1 MTGLSDGGHCRAVAW
16 GGKPHYFLKEA
27 VMDKYQEFSIAADA
41 QSMLEKAHK
50 DNVTTVWDRARKQ
63 EPQCLFCRTG
73 LSCRVCAMGPCRI
86 DPHGKGAH
94 FGVCGADVDTIVARN
109 LSRMVAAGS
118 ASHSDH
124 ARDLVEV
131 LFNIGKGKASGYTIR
146 DGEKLKRIAEEY
158 GIESGSLNEKELA
171 VTLAEAIMEDFGM
184 KKGRLT
190 FISRAPKQRREL
202 WEKLKVIPRGIDRE
216 TTETMHRTHMG
227 VDNDYVSLLL
237 HAVRN
242 SLSDGYGGSMIGTEL
257 SDIIFGTPKPGFS
270 TVNLGVLKEDHVNIL
285 VHGHNPVVSEMIG
298 LAAEDSEMVNLAKA
312 KGAKGINLAGLCC
325 TGNELLMRKKIPIA
339 GNHLMT
345 ELTMVTGA
353 VESIIVDY
361 QCIMPALGQVAQCYH
376 TKLYS
381 TSDKAHFPFMEHVEF
396 KPENA
401 KEQAFRVVRESI
413 ENFTRRNRERIS
425 IPVSPVQTMT
435 GFSVESIVGALG
447 GSLTPLIDA
456 IKAGKIKGAVGV
468 VGCNNPKI
476 RQDYGH
482 VGLIKRLIAKDILV
496 LTTGC
501 ANVAAGKAGL
511 QVPDAKDMAGSGL
524 KEICGLLN
532 IPPSLH
538 VGSCVDNSRIVV
550 IACALAN
557 ALGVDIDKLPLAGAA
572 PEWYSEKAVAI
583 AFYVMASGIYTV
595 LGVMP
600 PIGGSDKVTKLATS
614 GLKDVFGATFA
625 VEANPDR
632 AADLIISHIAEKRK
646 GLGLS
651 A

>member
-1 MTGLSDGGHCRAVAW
+1 
-16 GGKPHYFLKEA
+16 
-27 VMDKYQEFSIAADA
+27 MDKYQEFSIAADA
-41 QSMLEKAHK
+41 QSMLKKAH
-50 DNVTTVWDRARKQ
+50 DDGVVTVWDRARKQ

-94 FGVCGADVDTIVARN
+94 FGVCGADADTIVARN

-124 ARDLVEV
+124 ARDLIE
-131 LFNIGKGKASGYTIR
+131 LLYSIGKGKASGYAIK
-146 DGEKLKRIAEEY
+146 DGGKLKRVAKEY
-158 GIESGSLNEKELA
+158 GIDAGNHTDQELA
-171 VTLAEAIMEDFGM
+171 VKLAEAMMEDFGM

-190 FISRAPKQRREL
+190 FIDRAPRQRIAL
-202 WEKLKVIPRGIDRE
+202 WEKLKVVPRGIDRE

-227 VDNDYVSLLL
+227 VDNDCVSLLL

-242 SLSDGYGGSMIGTEL
+242 SLSDGYGGSMIATEV

-285 VHGHNPVVSEMIG
+285 VHGHNPVVSEMVVQ
-298 LAAEDSEMVNLAKA
+298 AVEDAEMIDLAKA

-325 TGNELLMRKKIPIA
+325 TGNELLMRKKIPMA

-345 ELTMVTGA
+345 ELAIVTGA
-353 VESIIVDY
+353 VEAIVVDY
-361 QCIMPALGQVAQCYH
+361 QCVMPSLGSAAQCYH

-381 TSDKAHFPFMEHVEF
+381 TSDKAKFPFAEHVEF
-396 KPENA
+396 TPGNA
-401 KEQAFRVVRESI
+401 KEQAFKVVRESI
-413 ENFTRRNRERIS
+413 ENYPRRNRDRVA
-425 IPVSPVQTMT
+425 IPTAPVKTMT
-435 GFSVESIVGALG
+435 GFSVEAIVGALG

-476 RQDYGH
+476 RQDSGH
-482 VGLIKRLIAKDILV
+482 VGLIKRLIANDILV

-511 QVPDAKDMAGSGL
+511 QVPEAKDMAGPGL
-524 KEICGLLN
+524 KEVCSLLS

-614 GLKDVFGATFA
+614 GLTDVFGASFA
-625 VEANPDR
+625 VEPNPDR
-632 AADLIISHIAEKRK
+632 AADLIIAHISEKRR
-646 GLGLS
+646 GLGLNV
-651 A
+651 

>member
-1 MTGLSDGGHCRAVAW
+1 MYR
-16 GGKPHYFLKEA
+16 
-27 VMDKYQEFSIAADA
+27 YQEFSVATDA
-41 QSMLEKAHK
+41 QEMLKKAHE
-50 DNVTTVWDRARKQ
+50 DGVLTAWDRARKQ
-63 EPQCLFCRTG
+63 EPQCLFCKRG
-73 LSCRVCAMGPCRI
+73 LSCRVCTMGPCRI

-94 FGVCGADVDTIVARN
+94 YGVCGADADIISARN
-109 LSRMVAAGS
+109 LARMVAAGS

-124 ARDLVEV
+124 ARDLVVV
-131 LFNIGKGKASGYTIR
+131 LHKIGSGKAPGYTIK
-146 DGEKLKRIAEEY
+146 DPEKMKKIAGEY
-158 GIESGSLNEKELA
+158 GINTEGRRNEEIALK
-171 VTLAEAIMEDFGM
+171 LAEAMMEDFGM
-184 KKGRLT
+184 KKGRPT
-190 FISRAPKQRREL
+190 FLDRVPKQRLEL
-202 WEKLKVIPRGIDRE
+202 WGKLGVVPRGIDRE

-227 VDNDYVSLLL
+227 VDNNYVSILLQ
-237 HAVRN
+237 AVRN

-270 TVNLGVLKEDHVNIL
+270 DVNLGVLKADQVNIL

-298 LAAEDSEMVNLAKA
+298 LAVEDDAMIDLARA

-325 TGNELLMRKKIPIA
+325 TGNELMMRKKIPMA

-345 ELTMVTGA
+345 ELTIVTGA

-381 TSDKAHFPFMEHVEF
+381 TSDKAKFPFMEHVEF
-396 KPENA
+396 TPENA
-401 KEQAFRVVRESI
+401 KRQAFRLVKESI
-413 ENFTRRNRERIS
+413 ENYTRRNRGRVS
-425 IPVSPVQTMT
+425 IPVSPVKNMT

-447 GSLTPLIDA
+447 GTLTPLIDA
-456 IKAGKIKGAVGV
+456 IKEGKIKGAVGV

-482 VGLIKRLIAKDILV
+482 VALVKRLIANDILV

-511 QVPDAKDMAGSGL
+511 QVPEAKGLAGPGL

-538 VGSCVDNSRIVV
+538 VGSCVDNSRIAV

-583 AFYVMASGIYTV
+583 AFYVMASGIFTV

-600 PIGGSDKVTKLATS
+600 PIGGSENVVKLATS
-614 GLKDVFGATFA
+614 GLKDVFGSCFA
-625 VEANPDR
+625 IEPDPLK
-632 AADLIISHIAEKRK
+632 AADLIIDHIKGKRRD
-646 GLGLS
+646 LGLD
-651 A
+651 AQ

>member
-1 MTGLSDGGHCRAVAW
+1 
-16 GGKPHYFLKEA
+16 
-27 VMDKYQEFSIAADA
+27 
-41 QSMLEKAHK
+41 
-50 DNVTTVWDRARKQ
+50 
-63 EPQCLFCRTG
+63 
-73 LSCRVCAMGPCRI
+73 
-86 DPHGKGAH
+86 
-94 FGVCGADVDTIVARN
+94 
-109 LSRMVAAGS
+109 MVAAGS

-124 ARDLVEV
+124 ARDLVDV
-131 LFNIGKGKASGYTIR
+131 LHKIGSGKAPGYMIK
-146 DGEKLKRIAEEY
+146 DPEKLKRVANEY
-158 GIESGSLNEKELA
+158 GIDIGSLGDKEIAVKLA
-171 VTLAEAIMEDFGM
+171 DAMMEDFGM
-184 KKGRLT
+184 KKGRPT
-190 FISRAPKQRREL
+190 FINRAPKQRIEL
-202 WEKLKVIPRGIDRE
+202 WEKLKVVPRGIDRE
-216 TTETMHRTHMG
+216 TSETMHRTHMG
-227 VDNDYVSLLL
+227 VDNNYVSILL

-257 SDIIFGTPKPGFS
+257 SDIIFGTPKPGLS
-270 TVNLGVLKEDHVNIL
+270 EVNLGVLKEDHVNIL

-298 LAAEDSEMVNLAKA
+298 LAVDDGEMINLAKS

-325 TGNELLMRKKIPIA
+325 TGNELTMRRKIPMA

-361 QCIMPALGQVAQCYH
+361 QCIMPSLGQVAQCYH

-381 TSDKAHFPFMEHVEF
+381 TSDKAKFPFIEHVEF
-396 KPENA
+396 SPENA
-401 KEQAFRVVRESI
+401 KEQAFRLVKESI
-413 ENFTRRNRERIS
+413 ENYPRRNKDKIS
-425 IPVSPVQTMT
+425 IPVSPVRNMT

-468 VGCNNPKI
+468 IGCNNPKI
-476 RQDYGH
+476 RQDSGH
-482 VGLIKRLIAKDILV
+482 VGLIKRLIANDILV

-511 QVPDAKDMAGSGL
+511 QVPEAKELAGPGL

-557 ALGVDIDKLPLAGAA
+557 ALGVDIDRLPLAGAA

-583 AFYVMASGIYTV
+583 AFYVMASGIFTV
-595 LGVMP
+595 LGVIP
-600 PIGGSDKVTKLATS
+600 PIGGSDNVTKLATS
-614 GLKDVFGATFA
+614 GLKDVFGASFA
-625 VEANPDR
+625 VEPNPGR
-632 AADLIISHIAEKRK
+632 AADLIIAHIIEKRK
-646 GLGLS
+646 GLGLN

>member
-1 MTGLSDGGHCRAVAW
+1 LGIKHT
-16 GGKPHYFLKEA
+16 LKEGVA
-27 VMDKYQEFSIAADA
+27 MDRYQEFSIAADA
-41 QSMLEKAHK
+41 QSTLKKAHA
-50 DNVTTVWDRARKQ
+50 DGVVTVWDRARRQ
-63 EPQCLFCRTG
+63 EPQCLFCKSG
-73 LSCRVCAMGPCRI
+73 MSCRACAMGPCRI

-94 FGVCGADVDTIVARN
+94 FGVCGADADIISARN
-109 LSRMVAAGS
+109 LARMVAGGS

-131 LFNIGKGKASGYTIR
+131 LHKIGMGAAPGYTIK
-146 DGEKLKRIAEEY
+146 DTEKLKRIAGEY
-158 GIESGSLNEKELA
+158 GIATDGLKDGEIA
-171 VTLAEAIMEDFGM
+171 VRLAEAMMEDFGM
-184 KKGRLT
+184 KKGRPT
-190 FISRAPKQRREL
+190 FIGRAPKQRIEL
-202 WEKLKVIPRGIDRE
+202 WEKLKVVPRGIDRE
-216 TTETMHRTHMG
+216 TSETMHRTHMG
-227 VDNDYVSLLL
+227 VDNNYVSILL

-270 TVNLGVLKEDHVNIL
+270 EMNLGVLKEDQVNIL
-285 VHGHNPVVSEMIG
+285 VHGHNPVVSEMVG
-298 LAAEDSEMVNLAKA
+298 LAVEDNAMVNLARE

-325 TGNELLMRKKIPIA
+325 TGNELAMRRKIPMA

-345 ELTMVTGA
+345 ELVMVTGA

-381 TSDKAHFPFMEHVEF
+381 TSDKAKFPFMEHVEF
-396 KPENA
+396 SPENA
-401 KEQAFRVVRESI
+401 KEQAFRLVRESI
-413 ENFTRRNRERIS
+413 ENYPRRNREKVF
-425 IPVSPVQTMT
+425 IPVSPVRNMT
-435 GFSVESIVGALG
+435 GFSVEAIVGALG

-468 VGCNNPKI
+468 VGCNNPKV
-476 RQDYGH
+476 RHDYGH
-482 VGLIKRLIAKDILV
+482 VGLIKRLIANDILV

-511 QVPDAKDMAGSGL
+511 QVPEAKELAGPGL
-524 KEICGLLN
+524 REICGLLN

-538 VGSCVDNSRIVV
+538 VGSCVDNSRIIA

-557 ALGVDIDKLPLAGAA
+557 AIGVDIDKLPIAGAA

-583 AFYVMASGIYTV
+583 AFYVMASGIFTV
-595 LGVMP
+595 LGVTP
-600 PIGGSDKVTKLATS
+600 PITGSDNVLKLATS
-614 GLKDVFGATFA
+614 GLKDVFGACFA
-625 VEANPDR
+625 VEPNPER
-632 AADLIISHIAEKRK
+632 AADLIIAHIADKRK